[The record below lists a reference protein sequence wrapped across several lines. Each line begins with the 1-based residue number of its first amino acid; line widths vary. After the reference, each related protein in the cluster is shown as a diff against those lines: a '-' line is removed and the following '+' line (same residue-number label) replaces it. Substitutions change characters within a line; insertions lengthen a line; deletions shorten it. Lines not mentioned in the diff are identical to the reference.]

1 MQISSNGYT
10 QANEKAIQNSYLQQ
24 EDSSKT
30 KDNKKELTV
39 EEQINKSAVEVSLS
53 MNAQIILFAMDAQ
66 ELSSN
71 NAKAQSNIL
80 NFLSGKEVE
89 GQLSLK
95 DIGYEGK
102 PITELSKEE
111 ASELVAED
119 GFFGVDKT
127 SQRVANFV
135 FNFSGDDLDILEK
148 GREGIV
154 KGFEDAQK
162 MWGGELP
169 EISHQTQAKTLE
181 LIDARIAELKGEPTT
196 STKSEDNEV
205 ELS

>member
-1 MQISSNGYT
+1 MQINTNAYT
-10 QANEKAIQNSYLQQ
+10 QANETTVQNSNTQQ
-24 EDSSKT
+24 FTQNET
-30 KDNKKELTV
+30 ATEKELTL

-66 ELSSN
+66 ELASDN
-71 NAKAQSNIL
+71 TQAQNSIL
-80 NFLSGKEVE
+80 NFLSGKQTE
-89 GQLSLK
+89 GEFSLQ

-102 PITELSKEE
+102 PILELSQDE
-111 ASELVAED
+111 AAQLVSED
-119 GFFGVDKT
+119 GFFGVNQT

-135 FNFSGDDLDILEK
+135 LGFSGDNLEILEQ

-169 EISHQTQAKTLE
+169 EISHQTQARTLE
-181 LIDARIAELKGEPTT
+181 LIDAKIAELKGETT
-196 STKSEDNEV
+196 SSEEPV
-205 ELS
+205 AQ